1 MSVSVAI
8 VGSGPTALYA
18 LKNLL
23 RARLPLS
30 VTLIEKDAVA
40 GRGMPY
46 SDTANS
52 PAMLANIASI
62 EIPPVTE
69 TLVQWLNRQDDKTL
83 QDLGI
88 NRGAINERSFYP
100 RLLIG
105 AFFED
110 QLNRLQMLAS
120 ANGHQVEVLT
130 RHEVVDVSPGKSDVT
145 LTVRAGE
152 DMLHRTFSHA
162 VLATGHA
169 WPDSEAQKPGYYPSP
184 WPSENIWRIPASRVG
199 VIGTSLSAFDVMSEV
214 ARANGL
220 FHYDE
225 AGALRYQ
232 QKREDTPLSIA
243 LLSRKGVLPEADF
256 YCPLPAQA
264 PEGFSEEAV
273 RALIAGSK
281 AGLLDRVFA
290 LFYSILQREDPSYCA
305 GLGLFEPTPERFAA
319 AYFAGREETDPF
331 VHAARNL
338 AEAKANQEA
347 TFTVPWRYA
356 ILGMH
361 EAFGIITPFLDE
373 DDLKRFNGTLKGV
386 FADNYATVP
395 HQAIERLLALRQAG
409 IVSVEALGPD
419 YDMDRDSVEQGAR
432 LVIDDRELIFDHLVD
447 ATGQHRLGL
456 ADLPFPTLR
465 EVLQEGRLGSET
477 EEDAAL
483 DTAEDFRLRM
493 PEAYDERIYC
503 LSLPYLIGRYPFIQG
518 LTAAS
523 DLGETAARAILTG
536 AEEKTDTADAMI
548 AAA

>member
-69 TLVQWLNRQDDKTL
+69 TLVQWLTRQDDRRL
-83 QDLGI
+83 EDLGTH
-88 NRGAINERSFYP
+88 RSAINERSFYP
-100 RLLIG
+100 RLLLG

-110 QLNRLQMLAS
+110 QLKRLEMLGS

-130 RHEVVDVSPGKSDVT
+130 RHEVTDVAPGQSDVT
-145 LTVRAGE
+145 LTLRTEAE
-152 DMLHRTFSHA
+152 TRHRTFTHA
-162 VLATGHA
+162 ILATGHA
-169 WPDSEAQKPGYYPSP
+169 WPESETGKPGYYPSP
-184 WPSENIWRIPASRVG
+184 WPSENIWRIPSSRVG
-199 VIGTSLSAFDVMSEV
+199 VIGTSLSAFDVMAEV

-232 QKREDTPLSIA
+232 QTGEGIPLRVT

-256 YCPLPAQA
+256 YCPLPAKA

-273 RALIAGSK
+273 RALIAGPS
-281 AGLLDRVFA
+281 AGLLDRVFR
-290 LFYSILQREDPSYCA
+290 LFFSVLQRQDADYCA
-305 GLGLFEPTPERFAA
+305 GLGLFEPTPESFTK
-319 AYFAGREETDPF
+319 AYYAGREDADPF

-338 AEAKANQEA
+338 AEAKANQDA
-347 TFTVPWRYA
+347 GFTVPWRYA

-361 EAFGIITPFLDE
+361 EAFGLITPFLDAE
-373 DDLKRFNGTLKGV
+373 DLTRFNSTLKGV

-409 IVSVEALGPD
+409 IVSVEALGRD
-419 YDMDRDSVEQGAR
+419 YEMDRDSVAQGAR
-432 LVIDDRELIFDHLVD
+432 LVMGDRELVFDHLVD

-465 EVLQEGRLGSET
+465 EVLQQGRLGNEA
-477 EEDAAL
+477 EEDGVL

-493 PEAYDERIYC
+493 PEAFEERIYC

-523 DLGETAARAILTG
+523 ELGETAAQAILLEAVGRPDLEQARTV
-536 AEEKTDTADAMI
+536 
-548 AAA
+548 AA

>member
-1 MSVSVAI
+1 MPI
-8 VGSGPTALYA
+8 
-18 LKNLL
+18 
-23 RARLPLS
+23 S

-46 SDTANS
+46 SDAANS
-52 PAMLANIASI
+52 PTMLANIASI
-62 EIPPVTE
+62 EIPAVTE
-69 TLVQWLNRQDDKTL
+69 TLVQWLMRQDDRTL
-83 QDLGI
+83 EALGTH
-88 NRGAINERSFYP
+88 RGAINERTFYP

-105 AFFED
+105 AYFED
-110 QLNRLQMLAS
+110 QLSRLGMLAS
-120 ANGHQVEVLT
+120 AAGHQLEVLT
-130 RHEVVDVSPGKSDVT
+130 RHEVMDVAPGQSDVT
-145 LTVRAGE
+145 LTIRNEAE
-152 DMLHRTFSHA
+152 TLHRTFSHA
-162 VLATGHA
+162 ILATGHT
-169 WPDSEAQKPGYYPSP
+169 WPESEAEKPGYYPSP
-184 WPSENIWRIPASRVG
+184 WPSEKIWRIPASRVG
-199 VIGTSLSAFDVMSEV
+199 VIGTSLSAFDVMAEV

-232 QKREDTPLSIA
+232 QKQEETELRIS

-256 YCPLPAQA
+256 YCPLPAQP

-273 RALIAGSK
+273 RGLIAGPK
-281 AGLLDRVFA
+281 TGLLDRVFN
-290 LFYSILQREDPSYCA
+290 LFYSVLQRQDPDYCA
-305 GLGLFEPTPERFAA
+305 SLGLFEPSPERFAA
-319 AYFAGREETDPF
+319 AYFSGRESEDPF

-347 TFTVPWRYA
+347 AFTVPWRYA

-373 DDLKRFNGTLKGV
+373 DDIKRFNGTLKGV

-419 YDMDRDSVEQGAR
+419 YEMDRETVDQGAR
-432 LVIDDRELIFDHLVD
+432 ITTGDRALIFDHLVD
-447 ATGQHRLGL
+447 ATGQHKLGL

-465 EVLQEGRLGSET
+465 GVLEQGRIGSGDEKDGLLET
-477 EEDAAL
+477 EA
-483 DTAEDFRLRM
+483 DFRLRM
-493 PEAYDERIYC
+493 PEDVAERIFC

-518 LTAAS
+518 LTAAR
-523 DLGETAARAILTG
+523 DLGETAALAILSETEG
-536 AEEKTDTADAMI
+536 RPEQVDMMI